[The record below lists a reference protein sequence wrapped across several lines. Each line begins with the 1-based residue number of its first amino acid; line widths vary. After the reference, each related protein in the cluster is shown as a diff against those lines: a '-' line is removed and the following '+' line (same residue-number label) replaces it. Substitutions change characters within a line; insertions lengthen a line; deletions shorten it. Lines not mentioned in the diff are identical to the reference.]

1 MTDTTRRSRGRPRKI
16 RPPEDPVRRQEYF
29 DRSRTIR
36 QEMADLQADL
46 ASLRSTYRDEY
57 GVDTGPIDKAVALS
71 LRDTPAA
78 VERFRATVAAMEE
91 FRVVRFDHT
100 GQGNVFAALEP
111 PATRPQE
118 AA

>member
-1 MTDTTRRSRGRPRKI
+1 MTNAPRRRGRPAKV
-16 RPPEDPVRRQEYF
+16 RPPEDPTRRQEYF

-36 QEMADLQADL
+36 QEMADLRADL
-46 ASLRSTYRDEY
+46 ASLRATYRDEH
-57 GVDTGPIDKAVALS
+57 GVDTAPIDKAVALS
-71 LRDTPAA
+71 LNDTPAA

-91 FRVVRFDHT
+91 FNVVRFDAR